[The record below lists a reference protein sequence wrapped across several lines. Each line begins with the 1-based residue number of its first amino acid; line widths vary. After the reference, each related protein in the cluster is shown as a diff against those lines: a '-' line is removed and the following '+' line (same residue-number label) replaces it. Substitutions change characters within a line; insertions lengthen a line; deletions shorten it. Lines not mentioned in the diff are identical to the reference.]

1 MDKETYKTLQ
11 DLRRDPLVYDNPLD
25 TFPPIVLSL
34 VKDGLVNEVELKGSR
49 DGKVYVVSEKG
60 RAAMAWSRWRF
71 LFWLGRNVW
80 YIVVLAAAPIFHE
93 VVGFFARAAMRRL
106 SALFGM

>member
-1 MDKETYKTLQ
+1 MDKETYKTLR

-71 LFWLGRNVW
+71 LFWLGRNIWSLVMLAGGI
-80 YIVVLAAAPIFHE
+80 IVD
-93 VVGFFARAAMRRL
+93 RL
-106 SALFGM
+106 VHRYLGL